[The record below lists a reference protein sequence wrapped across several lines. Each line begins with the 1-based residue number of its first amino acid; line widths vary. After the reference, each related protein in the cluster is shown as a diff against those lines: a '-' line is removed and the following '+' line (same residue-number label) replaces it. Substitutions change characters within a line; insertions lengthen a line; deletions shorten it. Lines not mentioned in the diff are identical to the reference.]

1 MTTTLLTGGALEYDT
16 LVRALTNQAA
26 RRPDRVA
33 YSFLHYPDSSSQHGE
48 TESLT
53 YAEIDRAA
61 RAYAATL
68 LQVARPGDRAVLL
81 LPPGLEYVKAFFGC
95 LYAGIIAVPLYPPS
109 AHNSNGRIDAVC
121 VDADPACLVTTD
133 GALTNVTAWL
143 DNSPT
148 DTTRLIVTTGEVDE
162 KLAIDWEPVLVD
174 REQIALLQ
182 YTSGSTRT
190 PAGVMVP
197 HRGLLDNARQVYEM
211 MYHVGIAADEEVGFV
226 SWLPLFHDMGLMVG
240 VIMPIING
248 HGVVQMSPTSFLRR
262 PQRWLQAISDHPA
275 QVFAASPNV
284 GYELCAERIGPKE
297 LEGIDLSRW
306 RYALSGAEPVRVSTI
321 EKFHAAFADHGLARS
336 SLIAGYGLAEST
348 LIVSVN
354 WRTQSGVQTLTV
366 DRDALASG
374 QVVVARDGADIV
386 SGGAAAP
393 GTTIQIVD
401 PETREPLPED
411 RLGEIW
417 VAGPA
422 VCTGYYNRPAETE
435 HTFRGELA
443 PRDGKYYLRTGDIGF
458 LHDGEV
464 YPTTRL
470 KDLII
475 IDGRNYYPPDLE
487 DAAEQAHPLVLP
499 GRCSAFSV
507 EVGVQEKIVVLIEA
521 RIPADD
527 QATAQELRNAVRE
540 AIFTIHDVGVHEV
553 VLLGPG
559 AIPRTSSGKI
569 QRSASRTAY
578 LDGTLRL
585 PGAK

>member
-26 RRPDRVA
+26 QRPDKVA
-33 YSFLHYPDSSSQHGE
+33 YSFLHYPDSTSKHGE

-68 LQVARPGDRAVLL
+68 LQVAHPGDRAVLL

-109 AHNSNGRIDAVC
+109 AHNANGRIDAVC
-121 VDADPACLVTTD
+121 VDADPACIVTTD
-133 GALTNVTAWL
+133 GALANVTAWL

-162 KLAIDWEPVLVD
+162 KLAVDWEPVLVD

-211 MYHVGIAADEEVGFV
+211 MYHVGISAEDEVGFV

-240 VIMPIING
+240 VIMPIISG

-262 PQRWLQAISDHPA
+262 PERWLQAISDNPA

-284 GYELCAERIGPKE
+284 GYELCAERIGPTE

-321 EKFHAAFADHGLARS
+321 EKFHAAFADNGLARS

-354 WRTQSGVQTLTV
+354 WRTLSGVETITV
-366 DRDALASG
+366 DRDALAGG
-374 QVVVARDGADIV
+374 QVVVAKDGADIV
-386 SGGAAAP
+386 SGGSAAP

-401 PETREPLPED
+401 PETKLPLPED
-411 RLGEIW
+411 QLGEIW
-417 VAGPA
+417 VHGPA
-422 VCTGYYNRPAETE
+422 VCTGYYNRPEETE
-435 HTFRGELA
+435 YTFRAELV

-487 DAAEQAHPLVLP
+487 DAAEQAHSLVLP

-521 RIPADD
+521 RIPAEDET
-527 QATAQELRNAVRE
+527 TAQELRNAVRQ
-540 AIFTIHDVGVHEV
+540 AIFSIHDVGVHEV

-578 LDGTLRL
+578 LDGSLR
-585 PGAK
+585 GAK

>member
-1 MTTTLLTGGALEYDT
+1 MTTTLLTGGDIEYDT
-16 LVRALTNQAA
+16 LVRALTRQAA
-26 RRPDRVA
+26 QHPDRLA
-33 YSFLHYPDSSSQHGE
+33 YSFLSYPDSTSAIGV

-68 LQVARPGDRAVLL
+68 LQVAHPGDRAVLL

-133 GALTNVTAWL
+133 DALTDVTAWL

-148 DTTRLIVTTGEVDE
+148 DTTRLIVTTGEVNAR
-162 KLAIDWEPVLVD
+162 LATDWEPVLVD

-197 HRGLLDNARQVYEM
+197 HRGLLANARQTYQM
-211 MYHVGIAADEEVGFV
+211 MYHVGVGPEDEIGFV

-262 PQRWLQAISDHPA
+262 PQRWLRAISDHPA

-284 GYELCAERIGPKE
+284 GYELCAERVGPEE
-297 LEGIDLSRW
+297 LDGIDLSRW

-321 EKFHAAFADHGLARS
+321 RKFYAAFAGHGLSES
-336 SLIAGYGLAEST
+336 SLIAGYGLAEAT
-348 LIVSVN
+348 LLVSVN
-354 WRTQSGVQTLTV
+354 WRTLSGVQTVTV
-366 DRDALASG
+366 DRTALAAGS
-374 QVVVARDGADIV
+374 VVVAPDGADIV
-386 SGGAAAP
+386 SGGAPAP
-393 GTTIQIVD
+393 GTAVQIVD
-401 PETREPLPED
+401 PDTREPLPEN

-417 VAGPA
+417 VHGPSL
-422 VCTGYYNRPAETE
+422 CSGYFNRPAETE
-435 HTFRGELA
+435 ATFRGELS

-499 GRCSAFSV
+499 GRCSAFSI
-507 EVGVQEKIVVLIEA
+507 EVGVQEKIVVLVEA

-527 QATAQELRNAVRE
+527 TATAQELRNAVRE
-540 AIFTIHDVGVHEV
+540 AIFRVHDVGVHEV
-553 VLLGPG
+553 LLLSPG
-559 AIPRTSSGKI
+559 GIPRTSSGKI

-578 LDGTLRL
+578 LDGTLRVR
-585 PGAK
+585 GEK

>member
-1 MTTTLLTGGALEYDT
+1 MTTTLLTGGDLEYDT
-16 LVRALTNQAA
+16 LVRALTTQATQ
-26 RRPDRVA
+26 RPNKVA
-33 YSFLHYPDSSSQHGE
+33 YSFVSYPDSSSAYGE

-68 LQVARPGDRAVLL
+68 LQVAHPGDRAVLL

-121 VDADPACLVTTD
+121 VDADPACIVTTD
-133 GALTNVTAWL
+133 GALANVTGWL

-162 KLAIDWEPVLVD
+162 KLAIDWTPVLVD

-182 YTSGSTRT
+182 YTSGSTRS

-197 HRGLLDNARQVYEM
+197 HRGLLSNARQTYDM
-211 MYHVGIAADEEVGFV
+211 MYHVGISAEDEVGFV

-248 HGVVQMSPTSFLRR
+248 HGVVQMAPTSFVRR
-262 PQRWLQAISDHPA
+262 PARWLRAISDTPA
-275 QVFAASPNV
+275 QIFAASPNV
-284 GYELCAERIGPKE
+284 GYELCAERITAAE
-297 LEGIDLSRW
+297 LEGIDLSNW

-321 EKFHAAFADHGLARS
+321 RKFHAAFADHGLKES
-336 SLIAGYGLAEST
+336 TLIAGYGLAEST
-348 LIVSVN
+348 LLVSGN
-354 WRTQSGVQTLTV
+354 WRTLSGVQTVTV
-366 DRDALASG
+366 DREALAAG
-374 QVVVARDGADIV
+374 QMVIAEDGADIV

-393 GTTIQIVD
+393 GTTIEIVD
-401 PETREPLPED
+401 PETRVALPEG

-417 VAGPA
+417 VSSPS
-422 VCTGYYNRPAETE
+422 VCTGYFNRPEETE
-435 HTFRGELA
+435 QTFRGELS
-443 PRDGKYYLRTGDIGF
+443 PRNGKYYLRTGDIGF
-458 LHDGEV
+458 LYQGEV

-487 DAAEQAHPLVLP
+487 DAAEKSHPLVLP
-499 GRCSAFSV
+499 GRCSAFSI

-521 RIPADD
+521 RVKDE
-527 QATAQELRNAVRE
+527 ATVQELRQAVRE
-540 AIFTIHDVGVHEV
+540 AIFTVHDVGVHEV
-553 VLLGPG
+553 VLLNPG

-578 LDGTLRL
+578 LDGTLRVQ
-585 PGAK
+585 GSK

>member
-26 RRPDRVA
+26 QRPDKVA
-33 YSFLHYPDSSSQHGE
+33 YSFLSYPDSTSKHGE

-68 LQVARPGDRAVLL
+68 LQVAHPGDRAVLL

-121 VDADPACLVTTD
+121 VDSDPACIVTTD
-133 GALTNVTAWL
+133 GSLANVTAWL

-211 MYHVGIAADEEVGFV
+211 MYHVGISAEDEVGFV

-240 VIMPIING
+240 VIMPIISG

-262 PQRWLQAISDHPA
+262 PERWLQAISDNPA
-275 QVFAASPNV
+275 QIFAASPNV

-321 EKFHAAFADHGLARS
+321 EKFHAAFAEHGLARS

-354 WRTQSGVQTLTV
+354 WRTLSGVQTLTV
-366 DRDALASG
+366 DRDALAAG
-374 QVVVARDGADIV
+374 RVVVAKNGADIV

-401 PETREPLPED
+401 PETRLALPED

-417 VAGPA
+417 VSGPA
-422 VCTGYYNRPAETE
+422 VCTGYYNRPEETE
-435 HTFRGELA
+435 YTFRGELS

-487 DAAEQAHPLVLP
+487 DAAEQSHSLVLP

-521 RIPADD
+521 RIPSGDE
-527 QATAQELRNAVRE
+527 TIAQELRNAVRQ
-540 AIFTIHDVGVHEV
+540 AIFSIHDVGVHEV

-578 LDGTLRL
+578 LDGTLR
-585 PGAK
+585 GTK